1 MADRVGARAERAL
14 RRRDVS
20 LHLGA
25 GVTAVEPGAL
35 VLAGGE
41 RIPFDALL
49 WATGAAAPPLFAA
62 SGLATDARGFV
73 RVGPTLQLV
82 QHDDLFAV
90 GDCAAFEPELPKSGV
105 YAVRQGP
112 FLDHNLR
119 ARIAGRRLRRYR
131 PQRDFLV
138 LLNLGDGTAL
148 GAKWGRSAEGPCVF
162 AAKDAIDRR
171 FVRRFQ
177 VPGANG

>member
-1 MADRVGARAERAL
+1 
-14 RRRDVS
+14 VS

-25 GVTAVEPGAL
+25 GVTDVEPGAL
-35 VLAGGE
+35 ALASGE
-41 RIPFDALL
+41 RISFEALL

-73 RVGPTLQLV
+73 RVGSTLQLV
-82 QHDDLFAV
+82 DHADLFAV
-90 GDCAAFEPELPKSGV
+90 GDCAAFEPALAKSGV

-119 ARIAGRRLRRYR
+119 ARIAGRSLRHYR

-148 GAKWGRSAEGPCVF
+148 GTKWGRSVEGPPVF
-162 AAKDAIDRR
+162 AVKDAIDRR

-177 VPGANG
+177 VLDAGGAPAREIAGPP